1 MNRLVNYSQV
11 VSAGFAAFCMV
22 SSVVSGWSHGCLP
35 SFCMDLNWS
44 RCVLCGFVLV
54 SVGRLC
60 GFEPVS
66 AGRAP
71 FCIVLNWSCCVLF
84 GSVWFWAGLGWSCCV
99 CVALIYIYIYIYIW
113 EVGGWRIWLRFSRCV
128 CVVLDMCI
136 HIYPKV
142 HPGISMLGISM
153 PRDTI

>member
-1 MNRLVNYSQV
+1 M

-66 AGRAP
+66 AGRAL
-71 FCIVLNWSCCVLF
+71 FCSVLGWSCCVLF
-84 GSVWFWAGLGWSCCV
+84 WFCVVLGWSRLVLLRLCGSD
-99 CVALIYIYIYIYIW
+99 IYIYIYVYIW

-136 HIYPKV
+136 HI
-142 HPGISMLGISM
+142 
-153 PRDTI
+153 